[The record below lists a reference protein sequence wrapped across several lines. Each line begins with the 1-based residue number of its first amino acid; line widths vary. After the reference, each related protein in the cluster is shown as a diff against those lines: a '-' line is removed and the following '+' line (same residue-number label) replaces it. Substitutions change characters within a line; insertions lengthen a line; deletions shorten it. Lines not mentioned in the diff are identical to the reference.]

1 MAQVCIETLHQD
13 VCLPVS
19 QMGSPV
25 HRTAVTV
32 GAFFTQVIG
41 EFDLDSLAAYCRHVQ
56 VLIVCLRS
64 AETGRVSQACLKII
78 CRLVEQVDAGAEN
91 KLVYQVVLVQAG
103 ADQHG
108 QYVHLPLIL
117 HEGAGNADILL
128 HVTMIAG
135 HDVVQGV
142 VLIFQSA
149 GEGGGGKEAV
159 VHIAHIHAAGN
170 PGQVFRLAVSI
181 HVLLGTIVAVAVGV
195 LYGGVSRNLMLVLL
209 PEQIVA
215 HASAID
221 DMLGLLGDV
230 RLVRL
235 QIEFVASATK
245 FVGGMVFQID
255 AAEMRRTVIGA
266 EAESIHVQLAQLG
279 KAIAIAVVGVAVAVT
294 LIKGNAVRVIFGNQ
308 RHIAT
313 HILLPGLAVH
323 IGEHARYL
331 KGIVDGVFGYNI
343 DSSSHSI
350 GAKQGRASAT
360 HHFYPFNHVHG
371 DLLQSVHTAQCT
383 DDGTAV
389 YQYLRIR
396 TFQAIDA
403 HLGEAAVLAVVLHA
417 QARLVVQCLGKV
429 GGVDHLEQFGTHHIY
444 NYRSC
449 LAAYLVAVGGYH
461 HFIGHETLL
470 FHREMYDGS
479 KVLAHRH
486 LLLLGL
492 VTHCR
497 HTELVFS
504 RRKLAE
510 LKLSFFIG
518 NRSLTTADNQN
529 RGIRYIFLRTFHYHM
544 AGNHIAF
551 FYRIYGKSYAGTYHC
566 KYQRQN
572 VLFHQISALNK
583 KNNSSLKKDNHPRC
597 RTSFTEMPDFET
609 KMPGI
614 YIQKI
619 QAFLNLMTMKKER
632 EEREGKGYVSLPP

>member
-1 MAQVCIETLHQD
+1 
-13 VCLPVS
+13 
-19 QMGSPV
+19 
-25 HRTAVTV
+25 
-32 GAFFTQVIG
+32 
-41 EFDLDSLAAYCRHVQ
+41 
-56 VLIVCLRS
+56 
-64 AETGRVSQACLKII
+64 
-78 CRLVEQVDAGAEN
+78 
-91 KLVYQVVLVQAG
+91 
-103 ADQHG
+103 
-108 QYVHLPLIL
+108 
-117 HEGAGNADILL
+117 
-128 HVTMIAG
+128 
-135 HDVVQGV
+135 
-142 VLIFQSA
+142 
-149 GEGGGGKEAV
+149 
-159 VHIAHIHAAGN
+159 
-170 PGQVFRLAVSI
+170 
-181 HVLLGTIVAVAVGV
+181 
-195 LYGGVSRNLMLVLL
+195 
-209 PEQIVA
+209 
-215 HASAID
+215 
-221 DMLGLLGDV
+221 
-230 RLVRL
+230 
-235 QIEFVASATK
+235 
-245 FVGGMVFQID
+245 MVFQID

-403 HLGEAAVLAVVLHA
+403 HLGETTVLAVVLHT

-518 NRSLTTADNQN
+518 NRSLPTADNQN